1 MAGMDIVRLMQ
12 TAQRK
17 TAEKS
22 TESSSASSKTAFS
35 SLMQQG
41 SQKTEA
47 AKARKTETK
56 EATEKESSG
65 LTQTEKN
72 TDTPKVSEQT
82 EKLNPAETSEK
93 KTDQSD
99 SNLTAGSDSKLQ
111 EQLQQML
118 AQWMTLQNLDAET
131 GAEENLTGKLETE
144 LNLSGLEALSVAEA
158 ETAGGEADPLQ
169 IFSQGEALT
178 KAEDRTAEAGAES
191 QQTLFQSDVL
201 SGEKALVAEGKETVL
216 MQAVSVKNSV
226 GQTPDSSQKQTK
238 TGQPQVE
245 TDSLEQRSVQEIR
258 TGQTEEKA
266 EKHQE
271 TFNEEA
277 SSESLEDAAS
287 EHLSGQSAAGAGTK
301 LPEWADDPLAA
312 STSNMGTVR
321 TTPQTFAQ
329 DIGAALARK
338 LPSADGTL
346 ELELEP
352 ASLGKLTLKLMYE
365 GEKATVSIL
374 TTNPKTLELLS
385 QSADEIAQILK
396 ERTGQETEIY
406 TPQTEQQQD
415 WTEGRNQENRREPQ
429 EQEKKQQD
437 QTQSFAQQ
445 LRLGLI

>member
-1 MAGMDIVRLMQ
+1 MAGVDIVRLMQ

-17 TAEKS
+17 TAEKAS
-22 TESSSASSKTAFS
+22 ESSSSSKSAFS

-47 AKARKTETK
+47 AKTKKTETK
-56 EATEKESSG
+56 AATEKESSG

-72 TDTPKVSEQT
+72 TDTPETSEQT
-82 EKLNPAETSEK
+82 EKLNSAES
-93 KTDQSD
+93 SD
-99 SNLTAGSDSKLQ
+99 KQTEQAESNPNAGSDSALQ

-118 AQWMTLQNLDAET
+118 AQWMTMQKLDADT
-131 GAEENLTGKLETE
+131 GAEEMLTEKPETE
-144 LNLSGLEALSVAEA
+144 LNLSELEALSGAEVK
-158 ETAGGEADPLQ
+158 TAGSETDPLQ
-169 IFSQGEALT
+169 ILSQGEDLT
-178 KAEDRTAEAGAES
+178 KAEVKTAIAGESDRP
-191 QQTLFQSDVL
+191 TLFQSDELTGEEVQAPE
-201 SGEKALVAEGKETVL
+201 GEKTDL
-216 MQAVSVKNSV
+216 MQAVFEQNPA
-226 GQTPDSSQKQTK
+226 GQTPEPSQKQTK
-238 TGQPQVE
+238 AGQPQAE
-245 TDSLEQRSVQEIR
+245 TDSFAQMSAQEIR
-258 TGQTEEKA
+258 IGQEEGKA
-266 EKHQE
+266 KTNRE
-271 TFNEEA
+271 TLHEEA
-277 SSESLEDAAS
+277 SSESSENAAS

-301 LPEWADDPLAA
+301 LPEWTDDPLAA
-312 STSNMGTVR
+312 STKTMGTVR